1 MKPEVSTRETR
12 TPCGGMTRK
21 QVTRVCLTG
30 VNATMC
36 TSRTPVQEKS
46 VEGMRDLGKGT
57 EKKEAKNL
65 GEKRSEKWA
74 ENQYEK

>member
-1 MKPEVSTRETR
+1 
-12 TPCGGMTRK
+12 
-21 QVTRVCLTG
+21 
-30 VNATMC
+30 
-36 TSRTPVQEKS
+36 VQEWS